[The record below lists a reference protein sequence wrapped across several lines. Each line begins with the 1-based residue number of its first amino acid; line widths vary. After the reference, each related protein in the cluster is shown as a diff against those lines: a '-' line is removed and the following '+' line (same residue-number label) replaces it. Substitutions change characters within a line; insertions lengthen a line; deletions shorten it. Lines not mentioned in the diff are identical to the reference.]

1 MLLAIPSVSAAQMKD
16 GVIVQKTGQ
25 ETLFVFPPT
34 VQKPSGKITVG
45 STIEVMY
52 FMSVSG
58 SNARFI
64 AMDAGTVRRFKLD
77 LSVQNKEGPSLG
89 FYIKDTAQPMLDVW
103 IDPKFTREIHKKAVQ
118 QKIGREGN
126 LKVSLGKSN
135 KARVTIIRVDIN

>member
-1 MLLAIPSVSAAQMKD
+1 MKD
-16 GVIVQKTGQ
+16 GVIVQKTGP

-34 VQKPSGKITVG
+34 VQKPSGRITVG

-52 FMSVSG
+52 FMSVTG

-64 AMDAGTVRRFKLD
+64 AMDAGTVRRFKPD
-77 LSVQNKEGPSLG
+77 LSVLNKNEKAGLG

-126 LKVSLGKSN
+126 LKVSLGRSS